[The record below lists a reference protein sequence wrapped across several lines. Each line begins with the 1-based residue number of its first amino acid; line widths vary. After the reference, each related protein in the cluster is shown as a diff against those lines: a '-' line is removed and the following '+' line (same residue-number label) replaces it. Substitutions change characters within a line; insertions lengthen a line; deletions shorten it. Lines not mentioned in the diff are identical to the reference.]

1 MFKWLYKKGHKSS
14 IKKIFENININPN
27 SYPEELLDEAIIQIN
42 EDVKSIQKEE
52 SLGFNESVRVEKTKL
67 TSLAYILSLNTELH
81 IMLNSETY
89 KEVSTSHY
97 ETKLDM
103 LQYLGAK
110 DNMLYLEVFVDIK
123 ATLGRKIFRV
133 EFENIKILLNKYNQ
147 PNYIDDIIEL
157 IKSTDLG
164 ISNAFD

>member
-52 SLGFNESVRVEKTKL
+52 SLGFNESVRVENTKL
-67 TSLAYILSLNTELH
+67 TSLAYILSMNTELH

-89 KEVSTSHY
+89 KEIPTSHY
-97 ETKLDM
+97 ECSCCTSYCKN
-103 LQYLGAK
+103 YLSR
-110 DNMLYLEVFVDIK
+110 DIY
-123 ATLGRKIFRV
+123 T
-133 EFENIKILLNKYNQ
+133 
-147 PNYIDDIIEL
+147 
-157 IKSTDLG
+157 
-164 ISNAFD
+164 